1 MTEYVAG
8 ELRRIIGMIPTVD
21 PTTTEYHILLQSL
34 ECFAGI
40 ADSIEEIMS
49 EIDYDPPAAEAVTKV
64 TLHPALEKALEEKAG
79 ETPAEDVPK
88 KLEAIPFKEFMERDI
103 PKPEEDETEQAEP
116 ARVWEMTEVRAA
128 LVEARKKGVNVS
140 ALLRE
145 FGVENFGA
153 FPAGKYD
160 ELMKRLEG

>member
-1 MTEYVAG
+1 MTEYTAN
-8 ELRRIIGMIPTVD
+8 EMRRLIGMIPETD
-21 PTTTEYHILLQSL
+21 PTTTDYHILLQSL

-40 ADSIEEIMS
+40 SDSIEEIMA
-49 EIDYDPPAAEAVTKV
+49 EIEYEPPAAEDVTKV
-64 TLHPALEKALEEKAG
+64 TLHPALEKALSEKADK
-79 ETPAEDVPK
+79 TPDEPK
-88 KLEAIPFKEFMERDI
+88 KLEAVSFKEFMEQDI
-103 PKPEEDETEQAEP
+103 PEPEEAQPEQTEP

-160 ELMKRLEG
+160 ELMKRLGVE

>member
-1 MTEYVAG
+1 MTDYVSN

-40 ADSIEEIMS
+40 ADSIEEIM
-49 EIDYDPPAAEAVTKV
+49 EQVGEPDAEDGTIVHVEFRPPADNG
-64 TLHPALEKALEEKAG
+64 EE
-79 ETPAEDVPK
+79 PK
-88 KLEAIPFKEFMERDI
+88 KVEAIPFKEFMERDI
-103 PKPEEDETEQAEP
+103 PKPEGYDEQYKDEVPEPVAEQTEP
-116 ARVWEMTEVRAA
+116 ARVWEMAEVRAA